1 MRLPTLLLILA
12 LGLTHLQS
20 VSAAEAQALSPI
32 LARLDKT
39 KVIQAS
45 FTQTKTLRALKR
57 PLVTHGNIVFMR
69 DKGVLWRIDK
79 PYKAAYLL
87 SPDSVTEVFADGR
100 RRVRGINEV
109 PALAQVGKVFQA
121 IFQGDTQV
129 LSNYFEI
136 THHGDA
142 TRWRLELKPKPQ
154 LAQFLK
160 SIQAQGGEF
169 LDRLDISEANGDLT
183 RIEFSNGRIDASLD
197 AADIVL
203 FSSN

>member
-1 MRLPTLLLILA
+1 MRLPTLLLSILV
-12 LGLTHLQS
+12 LGLAPLQS
-20 VSAAEAQALSPI
+20 VSATEAQALSPL

-39 KVIQAS
+39 NVIQAS
-45 FTQTKTLRALKR
+45 FTQTKILHALKR
-57 PLVTHGNIVFMR
+57 PLLTYGNIVFMR

-87 SPDSVTEVFADGR
+87 GPDSVTEVFADGR

-136 THHGDA
+136 ARHGDA
-142 TRWRLELKPKPQ
+142 ARWRLELNPKPQ

-169 LDRLDISEANGDLT
+169 LDRLDIAEANGDLT
-183 RIEFSNGRIDASLD
+183 RIEFNNSRRDTPLSVPDQA
-197 AADIVL
+197 L
-203 FSSN
+203 FGD